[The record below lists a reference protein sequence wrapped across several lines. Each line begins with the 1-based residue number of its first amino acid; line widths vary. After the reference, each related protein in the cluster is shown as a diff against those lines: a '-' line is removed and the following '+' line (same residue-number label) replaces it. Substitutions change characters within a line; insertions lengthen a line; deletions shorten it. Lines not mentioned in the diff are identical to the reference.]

1 MLPWPQGPHLGR
13 RIGRLLVGLVLFGV
27 GLAFMVLADLG
38 LAPWEVLHQGITF
51 RTGILIG
58 TVGILTGIVVL
69 IFWIPI
75 GERIGLGTILN
86 VLVIGVVI
94 DFSLWILPNE
104 IHAAW
109 LQWTA
114 LVGGL
119 LSVGVGSGLYI
130 GAGMGSGPRDGLMTG
145 MGRRGFS
152 MGLTRTV
159 IEISVL
165 IAGWLLGGTIGI
177 GTVLFAFGVGPS
189 VAYFLRRLT
198 LADPQPAEATVTNL
212 DSGP

>member
-13 RIGRLLVGLVLFGV
+13 RIARLLVGLVLFGI

-58 TVGILTGIVVL
+58 TVGILTGLAVL

-94 DFSLWILPNE
+94 DVSLWILPNE
-104 IHAAW
+104 INAAW

-114 LVGGL
+114 LLGGL

-145 MGRRGFS
+145 MGRKGFS

-159 IEISVL
+159 VEISVL
-165 IAGWLLGGTIGI
+165 VGGWLLGGTVGI
-177 GTVLFAFGVGPS
+177 GTVFFAFGVGPS
-189 VAYFLRRLT
+189 VAYFLRRL
-198 LADPQPAEATVTNL
+198 AVEDPQPVGATVTNL